1 MAKNLGNQP
10 SGLAQFLADAAGKLT
25 LLRLTFDDGQAYEF
39 QRETL
44 RPK

>member
-1 MAKNLGNQP
+1 VG
-10 SGLAQFLADAAGKLT
+10 AAGKLAV
-25 LLRLTFDDGQAYEF
+25 LRLTFDDGQAYEF